1 MFGQILYPN
10 DRVLLRNV
18 PERGGKLRSYWEKDI
33 YVVVLCDPELP
44 VYKIKPEIDNKR
56 VKQFTR
62 TCYSNVTNYL
72 LTTKTFESD
81 TEFYSLT
88 RTFKIPIHQF

>member
-44 VYKIKPEIDNKR
+44 VYKIKPEIGNKR
-56 VKQFTR
+56 VKT
-62 TCYSNVTNYL
+62 VHTNL
-72 LTTKTFESD
+72 LLKCSELPFDNEN
-81 TEFYSLT
+81 L
-88 RTFKIPIHQF
+88 RIGH